1 MHGWIL
7 TDLAGGHHLQALL
20 VCADA
25 TSGAQVTL
33 VEGTPVWGKVVG
45 KVGVQLSAPSASHH
59 PGQNLSV
66 YLEICS
72 GASTSPKHLLSPT
85 TSAWPLA
92 PQSPAGANPL
102 LDPILQQPW
111 LLTPS
116 DYLPGS
122 WRHPMGLRG
131 AVRCHGV
138 TGQLSRVPCRPGR
151 LWVDGQKRPT

>member
-1 MHGWIL
+1 MTSSDPPPKAQNCHGVKGSVSKGSPTIGALSVGHVPMHGWIL

-33 VEGTPVWGKVVG
+33 VEGTPVWGRVVG
-45 KVGVQLSAPSASHH
+45 EMGVQVSAPSASHH

-72 GASTSPKHLLSPT
+72 GASTPPKHLLSPT

-111 LLTPS
+111 LLTPTY
-116 DYLPGS
+116 YLPGS
-122 WRHPMGLRG
+122 
-131 AVRCHGV
+131 
-138 TGQLSRVPCRPGR
+138 
-151 LWVDGQKRPT
+151 